1 MTIAINGLGWQ
12 ATVHQQQ
19 RAGNDQA
26 PVDVPQFRTPVVAS
40 NATAQQGLQGNTSQ
54 QDAEDAR
61 EEAFAKLK
69 VQLQNPDSGLG
80 QPAEAGTEQT
90 SSARQDFQDYMSKSP
105 AEMIKEKLLRELGM
119 TEDEYNAL
127 PPEKKELVDQ
137 QIAQR
142 MKDDVEAKTLA
153 KIDTQITPPAI
164 VGDEDALA
172 ASQA

>member
-12 ATVHQQQ
+12 AALHQQQ
-19 RAGNDQA
+19 RTGIDQA
-26 PVDVPQFRTPVVAS
+26 AADVPQFRLPMVANS
-40 NATAQQGLQGNTSQ
+40 ATAQQGRQGNTSL

-69 VQLQNPDSGLG
+69 VQLQNPDNDPG
-80 QPAEAGTEQT
+80 QPAEMGTQQT
-90 SSARQDFQDYMSKSP
+90 SSARQDFQDFMSKSP
-105 AEMIKEKLLRELGM
+105 AEMIKEKLLRELGL

-142 MKDDVEAKTLA
+142 MKDDIEAKALA
-153 KIDTQITPPAI
+153 KTHTQST
-164 VGDEDALA
+164 GEDENALA
-172 ASQA
+172 ARQV

>member
-1 MTIAINGLGWQ
+1 MTIALNGLGWQ
-12 ATVHQQQ
+12 AAVQQQ
-19 RAGNDQA
+19 RTAGIDSA
-26 PVDVPQFRTPVVAS
+26 TAEVPQFRPPVPAS
-40 NATAQQGLQGNTSQ
+40 NATAQQDRQGNTSQ

-69 VQLQNPDSGLG
+69 VQLQNLGTSVG
-80 QPAEAGTEQT
+80 QPADASTEKT
-90 SSARQDFQDYMSKSP
+90 SSARQDFHDLMSKSP
-105 AEMIKEKLLRELGM
+105 AEMIKEKLLRELGL

-153 KIDTQITPPAI
+153 KIDSQATAQATRE
-164 VGDEDALA
+164 DEDTLA
-172 ASQA
+172 ASGV